1 MTYLDAAYTILK
13 TAGQPLRYEE
23 ITQRALARGLISP
36 QGLTPAATMAS
47 RLYTDT
53 LQEGSRF
60 VRAGKGT
67 FGLAEWRP
75 KGIDAHVA
83 EINTA
88 TRQRLRELVLAMPP
102 ERFEVLIRELLIRMG
117 FDENTVQVTPYSGDG
132 GIDVTGVYRAAGL
145 TEVNAAVQVKRW
157 KGSVGAPTVTQLRGS
172 LQVHQQG
179 IIITTGDFSKAAR
192 VEAAAANKTRI
203 GLINGDELIELLVKH
218 QVGVVKRTLEVTALD
233 EEYWGELIGEG
244 EPTDANQTTATAGA
258 PPEPVVARDAKP
270 AGTEGVK
277 NSLQK
282 PTGFVLLG
290 EHRAAN
296 TWRAVLLGVCE
307 VLAQRHGSAFA
318 EAALT
323 VKGHTRQHI
332 APSPEGMIAPAQI
345 PGTELW
351 VEANQSAR
359 SVVQVVEKLLAA
371 LGHAPTEF
379 GIELAGQ
386 TGIAGG

>member
-23 ITQRALARGLISP
+23 ITERAVARGLISP
-36 QGLTPAATMAS
+36 QGPTPDATMAS

-75 KGIDAHVA
+75 KGIDAHAA

-192 VEAAAANKTRI
+192 AEAAAANKTRI

-233 EEYWGELIGEG
+233 DEYWGELGPDEQS
-244 EPTDANQTTATAGA
+244 EKVSPQPPTVNI
-258 PPEPVVARDAKP
+258 PSPEHAKASP
-270 AGTEGVK
+270 TPS
-277 NSLQK
+277 NK
-282 PTGFVLLG
+282 PTAFVLFGQRYPATTWRQVLLG
-290 EHRAAN
+290 A
-296 TWRAVLLGVCE
+296 CE
-307 VLAQRHGSAFA
+307 ELARRHGAAFA
-318 EAALT
+318 SAAFT
-323 VKGHTRQHI
+323 VKGRTRQHI
-332 APSPEGMIAPAQI
+332 APSPEGMVAPAQI
-345 PGTELW
+345 PDSELW
-351 VEANQSAR
+351 VETNQNAK
-359 SVVQVVEKLLAA
+359 SVVWVVKRLLTA
-371 LGHAPTEF
+371 LGHVPEVFAVDM
-379 GIELAGQ
+379 AG
-386 TGIAGG
+386 